1 MIAGGQ
7 SMICWCH
14 MTSYPWSERA
24 KWWCAWTLACVQCD
38 FSTLTIQDL
47 CLGHGDTHSGWWV
60 APPHLIISVSLIKTV
75 PHRPTQ
81 WRQSQRQNWDTLLA
95 WFYTHTWQLQSTI
108 AIPERQ
114 HCLSQWFLVD
124 DGLQPDLGTSAHA
137 ILQVCIMFVLIG
149 IHATFQW
156 ARHLLGRMSAVEAR
170 VLPCKTGS

>member
-1 MIAGGQ
+1 MIKYFDQKKKKLTRESVCLTANSRSQFMIAGGQ

-124 DGLQPDLGTSAHA
+124 DGL
-137 ILQVCIMFVLIG
+137 
-149 IHATFQW
+149 
-156 ARHLLGRMSAVEAR
+156 
-170 VLPCKTGS
+170 